1 MATKSFDIPRAFR
14 RGGKL
19 DDVDAAVGDTLDII
33 QIMCRKL
40 GMPDLSHSRVLDMGC
55 GWRMAKALLDHD
67 LPIAEY
73 VGMDVF
79 AEMIGFL
86 QANVTDPRFRFH
98 LLDTHNE
105 MYNPQGR
112 PLAELAR
119 LDVPEGSFDIIC
131 LFSVFTHLA
140 PHDYVAMLKLLRPYV
155 RPDGKL
161 IFSLFVNETSAS
173 GYGFVDN
180 MQRYWTNNAAQA
192 EQYRDRFASKI
203 VSHGPPAFVDF
214 DPSRPLQWAIYS
226 RENAFQLVEGTG
238 WEIESLNDPEKS
250 IQHYLICKP
259 V

>member
-1 MATKSFDIPRAFR
+1 MATKSFEIPRAFR

-19 DDVDAAVGDTLDII
+19 GDVEASIGDTLDII
-33 QIMCRKL
+33 KIICRNL
-40 GMPDLSHSRVLDMGC
+40 GIPDLSHSHVLDMGC
-55 GWRMAKALLDHD
+55 GWRMAKTLLDHD

-79 AEMIGFL
+79 AEMIEFL
-86 QANVTDPRFRFH
+86 QANVADPRFGFH

-112 PLAELAR
+112 PLAEVAR
-119 LDVPEGSFDIIC
+119 LNVPEGSFDIIC

-140 PHDYVAMLKLLRPYV
+140 PHDYVAMLKLLRSYV
-155 RPDGKL
+155 RPDGRL

-180 MQRYWTNNAAQA
+180 MQRYWTNNASQVAQ
-192 EQYRDRFASKI
+192 YKDRFASHI
-203 VSHGPPAFVDF
+203 ENQGPPAFVDF
-214 DPSRPLQWAIYS
+214 DPSQPLKWAIYS
-226 RENAFQLVEGTG
+226 RENAIQLVEGTG
-238 WEIESLNDPEKS
+238 WEIESLNDPEKC
-250 IQHYLICKP
+250 IQHHMVCRP

>member
-1 MATKSFDIPRAFR
+1 MATQSFDIPRAYR

-19 DDVDAAVGDTLDII
+19 DDVETSVADTLGII
-33 QIMCRKL
+33 QIMCREL
-40 GMPDLSHSRVLDMGC
+40 GMPDLGHARVLDMGC

-86 QANVTDPRFRFH
+86 QANVADPRFTFH

-112 PLAELAR
+112 PLAEIGR
-119 LDVPEGSFDIIC
+119 LNVPEGSFDIIC

-173 GYGFVDN
+173 GHGFIDN
-180 MQRYWTNNAAQA
+180 MQRYWANNAAEV
-192 EQYRDRFASKI
+192 EQYRQRFADKLEGQ
-203 VSHGPPAFVDF
+203 GPPAFVDF
-214 DPSRPLQWAIYS
+214 DPSQPLQWAIYS
-226 RENAFQLVEGTG
+226 RENAIQLVEGTG
-238 WEIESLNDPEKS
+238 WEMQSLNDPEKC
-250 IQHYLICKP
+250 IQHYMVCTP